1 MSIAQSRLES
11 GRDQYAFRSAIVI
24 GKNKVI
30 IIIGVSGSGKT
41 TIGRLL
47 SGELGWQYYEGDNF
61 HPPANIEKLKNGV
74 PLDDADRKPW
84 LESLRDLIRNCLE
97 QGDSAVVA
105 CSALKQRYRDFLL
118 VDERVILIYLK
129 GDYELIR
136 ERLSKRRGHFLNPNL
151 LDSQFAA
158 LEEPKT
164 AMQVDVSLSPAEIVK
179 SIRSAL
185 RLNRLP
191 RHDRRLRSSTAS

>member
-1 MSIAQSRLES
+1 
-11 GRDQYAFRSAIVI
+11 VI

-61 HPPANIEKLKNGV
+61 HPPANIEKLKSGV

-185 RLNRLP
+185 RL
-191 RHDRRLRSSTAS
+191 